1 MYSNQI
7 NPSPCPSVSR
17 IYEMLLEQA
26 WPHQLC
32 QECVPKTFFL
42 ESSPLLTWCDKD
54 EPETVGQTLMVLAYL
69 GLCILH
75 SYCPRYWLCTS
86 KSWSWCIYLSFS
98 RAFATGCLE
107 NGNNGGSSYKSPFS
121 QANFSSLIFCSPRR
135 HQCDTHHAKRMHFH
149 GFFCQQVST
158 EFQDIS
164 RKEELFALS
173 FVIARECYLGLY
185 CRTNKAKR
193 EQLNKIFILQRRSN
207 SKKRS
212 HSLFWSEREKEE
224 KLGPIAARII
234 IISNPPK
241 TDTFLPTARA
251 VSLLHS
257 KHNGSTLL
265 HIKQETTLMETLAP
279 SGLAFCHFIIAIEL

>member
-1 MYSNQI
+1 
-7 NPSPCPSVSR
+7 
-17 IYEMLLEQA
+17 
-26 WPHQLC
+26 
-32 QECVPKTFFL
+32 
-42 ESSPLLTWCDKD
+42 
-54 EPETVGQTLMVLAYL
+54 
-69 GLCILH
+69 
-75 SYCPRYWLCTS
+75 
-86 KSWSWCIYLSFS
+86 
-98 RAFATGCLE
+98 
-107 NGNNGGSSYKSPFS
+107 
-121 QANFSSLIFCSPRR
+121 
-135 HQCDTHHAKRMHFH
+135 MHFH

-257 KHNGSTLL
+257 KRNGNTLL
-265 HIKQETTLMETLAP
+265 HIKQETTLMKTLAP
-279 SGLAFCHFIIAIEL
+279 SGLASCLAFYNCNRALNLCGKPPSHLVWWPWRDPWLSIAAPLVCCTMWRVSSDTWRPFAIYTCVLYCATYPVDEGETTGNVFVNDHSLLPFSQRTGLQQCCQNITWPY